1 MDIPPCFFSPQITS
15 ILTGCFQWIRG
26 NLWWNVFLNAANKTH
41 YLFCISVTPAA
52 FCGAFF
58 PFIIISKIITA
69 LLSSLS
75 KATLCVLSVFCVNEA
90 AKKLNA
96 KTGEEKVLF
105 Y

>member
-1 MDIPPCFFSPQITS
+1 M
-15 ILTGCFQWIRG
+15 
-26 NLWWNVFLNAANKTH
+26 FLNAANKTH
-41 YLFCISVTPAA
+41 YLFCRSVTPAA

-105 Y
+105 LLTKHSKDSKDLTTTKKIKTRKAKRTEKSRY